1 MKCPVCDNQMILRWK
16 SSAQEWYCLEC
27 GAIFRNGI
35 WWIGTKRIK
44 NDLKKLK
51 KRNKRND

>member
-1 MKCPVCDNQMILRWK
+1 MKCPVCNNQMVLRWE

-35 WWIGTKRIK
+35 WWIGAKRIK

-51 KRNKRND
+51 KRNKQND

>member
-27 GAIFRNGI
+27 GAIFRKGV
-35 WWIGTKRIK
+35 WWIGTKKIK
-44 NDLKKLK
+44 NDLKKLQK
-51 KRNKRND
+51 KEQTK